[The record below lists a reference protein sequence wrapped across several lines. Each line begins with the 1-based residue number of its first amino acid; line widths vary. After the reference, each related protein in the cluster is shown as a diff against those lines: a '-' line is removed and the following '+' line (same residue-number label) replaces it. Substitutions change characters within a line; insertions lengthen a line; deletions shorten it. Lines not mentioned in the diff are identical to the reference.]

1 MFRSIVFLIAGNVV
15 SRAFYTVAMLVLAE
29 TYSPDIFSE
38 IIFTATV
45 LLFLGTVGPLR
56 FELAILEDNVND
68 KTLASYLIY
77 AVAACMIVFIM
88 LIYFDKKNISNPN
101 IYVTLCQYWDGI
113 DDFKRAENSYF
124 FCYEQPL
131 HLSAQFL

>member
-45 LLFLGTVGPLR
+45 LLFLGTVGVLFNPL
-56 FELAILEDNVND
+56 
-68 KTLASYLIY
+68 
-77 AVAACMIVFIM
+77 VFI
-88 LIYFDKKNISNPN
+88 LCLFDNLVCCILKVSKRDLSSI
-101 IYVTLCQYWDGI
+101 TL
-113 DDFKRAENSYF
+113 F
-124 FCYEQPL
+124 
-131 HLSAQFL
+131 